1 MWTFFL
7 WYVWCRVK
15 KWVNTTNVCFV
26 GLLLGIPRG
35 WSLWF
40 EHHVHLCRCQLNY
53 KNKADKADC
62 SDRFFYHS
70 VIMNVIVTWCCIIL
84 LVFTKEKYLIDIV
97 LYYCICWI
105 FKVFVFQWVLM
116 YFNPLNVNLLAGPIC
131 I

>member
-1 MWTFFL
+1 MCSTYVKHVRHLLGITCFTYVNVLILCVKQVCSFYIFNVFIVFYTWTFFL

-84 LVFTKEKYLIDIV
+84 LSLH
-97 LYYCICWI
+97 
-105 FKVFVFQWVLM
+105 
-116 YFNPLNVNLLAGPIC
+116 
-131 I
+131 